1 MPVPR
6 DPLALARA
14 LVAVDS
20 RNPSLVPGAPGEGA
34 CAHRLAEILAAWG
47 FRVTEQ
53 EVAPGRWNVVARIG
67 PAGRAPLVL
76 NGHLD
81 VVGVEGMT
89 HPPFSPELRDGRL
102 YGRGSADMKG
112 GIAAMCVAAARA
124 AEGGALG
131 GELIVAAVCD
141 EEFASIGTAALLEA
155 LHAEGVRPAA
165 AVVTEPTRLAVV
177 PVHKGFAGIEVV
189 VTGRAAHGSRHDL
202 GRDAN
207 RDAAALLMAVDR
219 FEREVLAGRTH
230 PRLGRASIHAGMVT
244 GGTGWSTYA
253 AECVVRLERRTL
265 PGEDTALAL
274 AEVEALC
281 AAVAAERPGFTAAP
295 RVVFAQPPL
304 ALPEDAPL
312 VAAVQAAGRAA
323 GETLPV
329 DGLSCWTDAALFH
342 AAGIPA
348 LCFGPGDIGVA
359 HAATEWLPLDELV
372 RATAVL
378 EALCAGWG
386 RD

>member
-1 MPVPR
+1 MAFPC
-6 DPLALARA
+6 DPLALTRA
-14 LVAVDS
+14 LVAEDS

-34 CAHRLAEILAAWG
+34 CAHRLAEILEGWG

-67 PAGRAPLVL
+67 PAGRTPLVL

-89 HPPFSPELRDGRL
+89 HPPFAPEERDGRL

-112 GIAAMCVAAARA
+112 GVAAMCVAAARA
-124 AEGGALG
+124 AARGALAS
-131 GELIVAAVCD
+131 EVLVAAVCD
-141 EEFASIGTAALLEA
+141 EEFASIGTAALLAAGVEA
-155 LHAEGVRPAA
+155 AG

-177 PVHKGFAGIEVV
+177 PVHKGFAGIEVTL
-189 VTGRAAHGSRHDL
+189 TGRAAHGSRYDL

-219 FEREVLAGRTH
+219 FEREQLAARTH

-253 AECVVRLERRTL
+253 AQCVVRLERRTL
-265 PGEDTALAL
+265 PGEDTAQAL
-274 AEVEALC
+274 AEIEALC
-281 AAVAAERPGFTAAP
+281 AQVAAERPGVAATA

-304 ALPEDAPL
+304 ALSEEAPL
-312 VAAVQAAGRAA
+312 VGALQRAGVAA
-323 GETLPV
+323 GETLGL
-329 DGLSCWTDAALFH
+329 DGLSCWTDAALFQ

-348 LCFGPGDIGVA
+348 VCFGPGDIGVA
-359 HAATEWLPLDELV
+359 HAATEWLPVDELH

-386 RD
+386 RA

>member
-1 MPVPR
+1 MAFPC
-6 DPLALARA
+6 DPLALTRA
-14 LVAVDS
+14 LVAEDS
-20 RNPSLVPGAPGEGA
+20 RNPSLVPDAPGEGA
-34 CAHRLAEILAAWG
+34 CAHRLAEILEGWG

-67 PAGRAPLVL
+67 PAGRTPLVL

-89 HPPFSPELRDGRL
+89 HPPFAPEERDGRL

-112 GIAAMCVAAARA
+112 GVAAMCVAAARA
-124 AEGGALG
+124 AARGALAS
-131 GELIVAAVCD
+131 EVLVAAVCD
-141 EEFASIGTAALLEA
+141 EEFASIGTAALLAAGVEA
-155 LHAEGVRPAA
+155 AG

-177 PVHKGFAGIEVV
+177 PVHKGFAGIEVTL
-189 VTGRAAHGSRHDL
+189 TGRAAHGSRYDL

-219 FEREVLAGRTH
+219 FEREQLAARTH

-253 AECVVRLERRTL
+253 AQCVVRLERRTL
-265 PGEDTALAL
+265 PGEDTAQAL
-274 AEVEALC
+274 AEIEALC
-281 AAVAAERPGFTAAP
+281 AHVAAERPGMAATA

-304 ALPEDAPL
+304 ALPEEAPL
-312 VAAVQAAGRAA
+312 VGALQRAGVAA
-323 GETLPV
+323 GETLAL
-329 DGLSCWTDAALFH
+329 DGLSCWTDAALFQG
-342 AAGIPA
+342 AGIPA
-348 LCFGPGDIGVA
+348 VCFGPGDIGVA
-359 HAATEWLPLDELV
+359 HAATEWLPVDELH

-386 RD
+386 RA

>member
-1 MPVPR
+1 MAFPC
-6 DPLALARA
+6 DPLALTRA
-14 LVAVDS
+14 LVAEDS

-34 CAHRLAEILAAWG
+34 CAHRLAEILEGWG

-67 PAGRAPLVL
+67 PAGRTPLVL

-89 HPPFSPELRDGRL
+89 HPPFAPEERDGRL

-112 GIAAMCVAAARA
+112 GVAAMCVAAARA
-124 AEGGALG
+124 AARGALAS
-131 GELIVAAVCD
+131 EVLVAAVCD
-141 EEFASIGTAALLEA
+141 EEFASIGTAALLA
-155 LHAEGVRPAA
+155 GGVVAA
-165 AVVTEPTRLAVV
+165 GAVVTEPTRLAVV
-177 PVHKGFAGIEVV
+177 PVHKGFAGIEVTL
-189 VTGRAAHGSRHDL
+189 TGRAAHGSRYDL

-219 FEREVLAGRTH
+219 FEREQLAMRTH

-253 AECVVRLERRTL
+253 AQCVVRLERRTL
-265 PGEDTALAL
+265 PGEDTAQAL
-274 AEVEALC
+274 AEIEALC
-281 AAVAAERPGFTAAP
+281 AHVAAERPGMAATA

-304 ALPEDAPL
+304 ALPEEAPL
-312 VAAVQAAGRAA
+312 VGALQRAGVAA
-323 GETLPV
+323 GETLAL
-329 DGLSCWTDAALFH
+329 DGLSCWTDAALFQG
-342 AAGIPA
+342 AGIPA
-348 LCFGPGDIGVA
+348 VCFGPGDIGVA
-359 HAATEWLPLDELV
+359 HAATEWLPVDELH

-386 RD
+386 RA

>member
-1 MPVPR
+1 MAFPC
-6 DPLALARA
+6 DPLALTRA
-14 LVAVDS
+14 LVAEDS
-20 RNPSLVPGAPGEGA
+20 RNPSLVPDAPGEGA
-34 CAHRLAEILAAWG
+34 CAHRLAEILEGWG

-67 PAGRAPLVL
+67 PAGRTPLVL

-89 HPPFSPELRDGRL
+89 HPPFAPEERDGRL

-112 GIAAMCVAAARA
+112 GVAAMCVAAARA
-124 AEGGALG
+124 AARGALAS
-131 GELIVAAVCD
+131 EVLVAAVCD
-141 EEFASIGTAALLEA
+141 EEFASIGTAALLA
-155 LHAEGVRPAA
+155 GGVVAA
-165 AVVTEPTRLAVV
+165 GAVVTEPTRLAVV
-177 PVHKGFAGIEVV
+177 PVHKGFAGIEVTL
-189 VTGRAAHGSRHDL
+189 TGRAAHGSRYDL

-219 FEREVLAGRTH
+219 FEREQLAMRTH

-253 AECVVRLERRTL
+253 AQCVVRLERRTL
-265 PGEDTALAL
+265 PGEDTAQAL
-274 AEVEALC
+274 AEIEALC
-281 AAVAAERPGFTAAP
+281 AHVAAERPGMAATA

-304 ALPEDAPL
+304 ALPEEAPL
-312 VAAVQAAGRAA
+312 VGALQRAGVAA
-323 GETLPV
+323 GETLAL
-329 DGLSCWTDAALFH
+329 DGLSCWTDAALFQ

-348 LCFGPGDIGVA
+348 VCFGPGDIGVA
-359 HAATEWLPLDELV
+359 HAATEWLPVDELH

-386 RD
+386 RA

>member
-1 MPVPR
+1 MAFPC
-6 DPLALARA
+6 DPLALTRA
-14 LVAVDS
+14 LVAEDS
-20 RNPSLVPGAPGEGA
+20 RNPSLVPDAPGEGA
-34 CAHRLAEILAAWG
+34 CAHRLADILEGWG
-47 FRVTEQ
+47 FRVAEQ

-67 PAGRAPLVL
+67 PAGRTPLVL

-81 VVGVEGMT
+81 VVGVDGMT
-89 HPPFSPELRDGRL
+89 HPPFVPEERDGRL

-112 GIAAMCVAAARA
+112 GVAAMCVAAARA
-124 AEGGALG
+124 AARGALAS
-131 GELIVAAVCD
+131 EMIVAAVCD
-141 EEFASIGTAALLEA
+141 EEFASIGTSALLAAGVEA
-155 LHAEGVRPAA
+155 AG

-177 PVHKGFAGIEVV
+177 PVHKGFAGIEVTL
-189 VTGRAAHGSRHDL
+189 TGRAAHGSRYDL

-219 FEREVLAGRTH
+219 FEREQLAARTH

-253 AECVVRLERRTL
+253 AQCVVRLERRTL
-265 PGEDTALAL
+265 PGEETAQAL
-274 AEVEALC
+274 AEIEALC
-281 AAVAAERPGFTAAP
+281 AQVAAERPGMAATT

-304 ALPEDAPL
+304 ALAEEAPL
-312 VAAVQAAGRAA
+312 VGALQRAGADV
-323 GETLPV
+323 GETLGL
-329 DGLSCWTDAALFH
+329 DGLSCWTDAALFL

-348 LCFGPGDIGVA
+348 VCFGPGDIGVA
-359 HAATEWLPLDELV
+359 HAATEWLPVDELH

-386 RD
+386 RA

>member
-1 MPVPR
+1 MAFPC
-6 DPLALARA
+6 DPLALTRA
-14 LVAVDS
+14 LVAEDS
-20 RNPSLVPGAPGEGA
+20 RNPSLVPDAPGEGA
-34 CAHRLAEILAAWG
+34 CAHRLAEILEGWG

-67 PAGRAPLVL
+67 PAGRTPLVL

-89 HPPFSPELRDGRL
+89 HPPFAPEERDGRL

-112 GIAAMCVAAARA
+112 GVAAMCVAAARA
-124 AEGGALG
+124 AARGALAS
-131 GELIVAAVCD
+131 EVLVAAVCD
-141 EEFASIGTAALLEA
+141 EEFASIGTAALLA
-155 LHAEGVRPAA
+155 GGVVAA
-165 AVVTEPTRLAVV
+165 GAVVTEPTRLAVV
-177 PVHKGFAGIEVV
+177 PVHKGFAGIEVTL
-189 VTGRAAHGSRHDL
+189 TGRAAHGSRYDL

-219 FEREVLAGRTH
+219 FEREQLAMRTH

-253 AECVVRLERRTL
+253 AQCVVRLERRTL
-265 PGEDTALAL
+265 PGEDTAQAL
-274 AEVEALC
+274 AEIEALC
-281 AAVAAERPGFTAAP
+281 AHVAADRPGMAATA

-304 ALPEDAPL
+304 ALPEEAPL
-312 VAAVQAAGRAA
+312 VGALQRAGVAA
-323 GETLPV
+323 GETLAL
-329 DGLSCWTDAALFH
+329 DGLSCWTDAALFQG
-342 AAGIPA
+342 AGIPA
-348 LCFGPGDIGVA
+348 VCFGPGDIGVA
-359 HAATEWLPLDELV
+359 HAATEWLPVDELH

-386 RD
+386 RA